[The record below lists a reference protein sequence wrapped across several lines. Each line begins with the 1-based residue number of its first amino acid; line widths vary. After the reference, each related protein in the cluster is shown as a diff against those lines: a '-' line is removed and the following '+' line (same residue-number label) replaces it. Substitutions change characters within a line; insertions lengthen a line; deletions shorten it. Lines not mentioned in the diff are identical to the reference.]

1 MGNNKGET
9 DLQILLK
16 QMQPVLDNEP
26 MVLCSL
32 PSDEAEKYLV
42 SCQGFFREQEG
53 VTLIINQRQADL
65 ENLTYDPVF
74 KRISLMVHSSLE
86 AVGFLSRITEI
97 LAAQGIS
104 VNVVSGY
111 FHDHLYVSVEE
122 AENTVMILEL
132 WQEKLNESI

>member
-16 QMQPVLDNEP
+16 RMQPVLDDEP
-26 MVLCSL
+26 MVFCSL
-32 PSDEAEKYLV
+32 PTDEAEKYMT
-42 SCQGFFREQEG
+42 SCQGYYREKEG
-53 VTLIINQRQADL
+53 ITLILEKSLADR
-65 ENLTYDPVF
+65 ENISYDLVF
-74 KRISLMVHSSLE
+74 NRITLNVHSSLG

-111 FHDHLYVSVEE
+111 FHDHLYIKVED
-122 AENTVMILEL
+122 AENAVMILEL
-132 WQEKLNESI
+132 WQEKLAE

>member
-1 MGNNKGET
+1 MGNIKGET
-9 DLQILLK
+9 DLKTLLK
-16 QMQPVLDNEP
+16 QMQPVLDDEQ
-26 MVLCSL
+26 MVFCSL
-32 PSDEAEKYLV
+32 PIAEAEKYLT
-42 SCQGFFREQEG
+42 SCQGYYQEQEG
-53 VTLIINQRQADL
+53 ITLILKKSLADS
-65 ENLTYDPVF
+65 E
-74 KRISLMVHSSLE
+74 RISYDLVFNRITLNVHSNLG

>member
-16 QMQPVLDNEP
+16 QMQPVLDDEK
-26 MVLCSL
+26 MVFCSL
-32 PSDEAEKYLV
+32 PADEAEKYLT
-42 SCQGFFREQEG
+42 SCQGYYREQEG
-53 VTLIINQRQADL
+53 ITVILEKSLADHGNISYDLVFNRITLN
-65 ENLTYDPVF
+65 
-74 KRISLMVHSSLE
+74 VHSSLG

-111 FHDHLYVSVEE
+111 FHDHLYIKVED
-122 AENTVMILEL
+122 AENAVMILEL
-132 WQEKLNESI
+132 WQEKLAE

>member
-1 MGNNKGET
+1 MGNIKGEN
-9 DLQILLK
+9 DLQTLLK
-16 QMQPVLDNEP
+16 QMQPVLDDEQ
-26 MVLCSL
+26 MVFCSL
-32 PSDEAEKYLV
+32 PIAEAEKYLT
-42 SCQGFFREQEG
+42 SCQGYYQEQEG
-53 VTLIINQRQADL
+53 ITLILKKSLADS
-65 ENLTYDPVF
+65 E
-74 KRISLMVHSSLE
+74 RISYDLVFNRITLNVHSSLG

>member
-16 QMQPVLDNEP
+16 HMQPVLDDEP
-26 MVLCSL
+26 MVFCSL
-32 PSDEAEKYLV
+32 PIDKAEKYLT
-42 SCQGFFREQEG
+42 SCQGYYREQEG
-53 VTLIINQRQADL
+53 ITLILEKSLADR
-65 ENLTYDPVF
+65 ENISYDLVF
-74 KRISLMVHSSLE
+74 NRITLNVHSSLG

-111 FHDHLYVSVEE
+111 FHDHLYINVED
-122 AENTVMILEL
+122 AENAVMILEL
-132 WQEKLNESI
+132 WQKKLAE

>member
-1 MGNNKGET
+1 MGNIKGET
-9 DLQILLK
+9 DLQTLLK
-16 QMQPVLDNEP
+16 QMQPVLDDEQ
-26 MVLCSL
+26 MVFCSL
-32 PSDEAEKYLV
+32 PIAEAEKYLT
-42 SCQGFFREQEG
+42 SCQGYYQEQEG
-53 VTLIINQRQADL
+53 ITLILKKSLADS
-65 ENLTYDPVF
+65 E
-74 KRISLMVHSSLE
+74 RISYDLVFNRITLNVHSSLG

>member
-16 QMQPVLDNEP
+16 RMQPVLDDEP
-26 MVLCSL
+26 MVFCSL
-32 PSDEAEKYLV
+32 PTDEAEKYMT
-42 SCQGFFREQEG
+42 SCQGYYREKEG
-53 VTLIINQRQADL
+53 ITLILEKSLADR
-65 ENLTYDPVF
+65 ENISYDLVF
-74 KRISLMVHSSLE
+74 NRITLNVHSSLG

-111 FHDHLYVSVEE
+111 FHDHLYINVEDT
-122 AENTVMILEL
+122 ENAVMILEL
-132 WQEKLNESI
+132 WQEKLAE